1 MTLVDLSRR
10 LGRAMPPML
19 RSERRPSGAAPL
31 GRARRGGFAR
41 GFVAMR
47 HPNYRRYWFGQIGS
61 LVGAWMQSVAL
72 PWLVLQLGGS
82 PLQLGIVMAFMFGPS
97 MVLAPLGGVL
107 ADRVDKRR
115 TLLIV
120 NAVAMLQATT
130 LFVLAVTGVVEIW
143 HVYLLAL
150 VAGFVNAIEMP
161 VRQAFVAELV
171 PRDDLVNAIALSSTA
186 FNLSRVV
193 GPAIAG
199 VTIAAFGV
207 ATNFGINAI
216 SYLSVLYG
224 VWRIRNADL
233 NRIERPAQFPSIRAS
248 LGEGFRYARRT
259 PTVLWPLVLLGGV
272 AALAMNFQTL
282 LPLYARDAVG
292 LDSGGYGAL
301 FATMGAGSLAGSL
314 TLAFATSQ
322 RPLVKLIL
330 GGGAAFLAFAFAL
343 GLVGSALPAFAIVVG
358 IGFAQMMMVNTI
370 NVTVQNSVPD
380 ALRGR
385 VMSLYVTVFAG
396 SAPIGGL
403 LAGSLAQAFG
413 PGAAFSIGAAA
424 ASVVLIV
431 VATRLR
437 GARLPDLETLET
449 VETVGAPAVGESAPV
464 RPERREIRSAA

>member
-1 MTLVDLSRR
+1 MTITELPRR
-10 LGRAMPPML
+10 LRDAMPNRT
-19 RSERRPSGAAPL
+19 RSERRPEGAASSLPP
-31 GRARRGGFAR
+31 ARGAGFAR

-82 PLQLGIVMAFMFGPS
+82 PLQLGLVMALMFGPS
-97 MVLAPLGGVL
+97 LFLAPLGGVL

-115 TLLIV
+115 TLIV
-120 NAVAMLQATT
+120 VNLVAMTQATT
-130 LFVLAVTGVVEIW
+130 LFVLALTGAVEIW

-150 VAGFVNAIEMP
+150 VAGFVNAVEMP

-171 PRDDLVNAIALSSTA
+171 PRRDLVNAIALSSTS

-207 ATNFGINAI
+207 ASNFGVNAL
-216 SYLSVLYG
+216 SYLSVIVGLLL
-224 VWRIRNADL
+224 IRTDAL
-233 NRIERPAQFPSIRAS
+233 HRAPRPAVQPSIRAS
-248 LGEGFRYARRT
+248 LAEGLRYARAT

-282 LPLYARDAVG
+282 LPLFSRNTLG

-301 FATMGAGSLAGSL
+301 FATMGAGSLL
-314 TLAFATSQ
+314 LAFATTQ
-322 RPLVKLIL
+322 RPMLRLII
-330 GGGAAFLAFAFAL
+330 GGAAAFLAMLFLLGFVRVPAPAFAL
-343 GLVGSALPAFAIVVG
+343 VAG
-358 IGFAQMMMVNTI
+358 IGFASMLMVNTI
-370 NVTVQNSVPD
+370 NVTIQNSIPD
-380 ALRGR
+380 VLRGR

-403 LAGSLAQAFG
+403 LAGAMAQAW
-413 PGAAFSIGAAA
+413 GASVAFSVGAVLAA
-424 ASVVLIV
+424 GVLAFV
-431 VATRLR
+431 AWQLRGVAMPHVEERAAPAREQTRHEVAT
-437 GARLPDLETLET
+437 E
-449 VETVGAPAVGESAPV
+449 
-464 RPERREIRSAA
+464 AA